1 MKEQITA
8 LLVHQNSD
16 TMMALKST
24 LEAQGMRVVQ
34 AGSRAAAKKMLGGL
48 APYPLVFT
56 DAHLPDGTW
65 VEVLAAAEKAKRPV
79 NVIVVARVVDTR
91 FYVQAIETGAFD
103 FIAPPFN
110 ATDLAY
116 IVRSALDNVLARRA
130 LFGLTGATTP
140 AKPLGDPAPASAR
153 SVTTT

>member
-1 MKEQITA
+1 
-8 LLVHQNSD
+8 
-16 TMMALKST
+16 
-24 LEAQGMRVVQ
+24 
-34 AGSRAAAKKMLGGL
+34 
-48 APYPLVFT
+48 
-56 DAHLPDGTW
+56 

-79 NVIVVARVVDTR
+79 NVIVVASVVDTR